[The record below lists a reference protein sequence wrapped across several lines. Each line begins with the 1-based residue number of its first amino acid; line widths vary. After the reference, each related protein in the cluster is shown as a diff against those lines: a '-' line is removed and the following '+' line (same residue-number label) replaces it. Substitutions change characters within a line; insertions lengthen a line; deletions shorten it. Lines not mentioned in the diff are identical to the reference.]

1 MSTPSEK
8 EHQALEAIVHRA
20 SVDREFRQRLLT
32 DPRQAIQE
40 AYGVVIPPN
49 FRIKFI
55 ERDPGIDALIVL
67 PDLKSATGEGATNE
81 LSDHD
86 LEAVSGGVDTD
97 PTWSNAIVDNITD
110 ITDIGM

>member
-1 MSTPSEK
+1 MSSPSEK

-32 DPRQAIQE
+32 DPRKAIQE

-55 ERDPGIDALIVL
+55 ERDPGIDALVVL
-67 PDLKSATGEGATNE
+67 PDLKPASSGRVTSE
-81 LSDHD
+81 LSDQD
-86 LEAVSGGVDTD
+86 LEAVSGGVDID
-97 PTWSNAIVDNITD
+97 PTWSNAILDNITD
-110 ITDIGM
+110 ITDFGM